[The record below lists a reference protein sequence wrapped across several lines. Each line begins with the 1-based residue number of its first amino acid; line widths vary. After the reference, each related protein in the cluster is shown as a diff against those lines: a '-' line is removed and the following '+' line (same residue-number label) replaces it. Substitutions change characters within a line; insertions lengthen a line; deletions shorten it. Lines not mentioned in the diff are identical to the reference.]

1 MNFMNDLGM
10 SFFVVVIVLLKGE
23 VLVLVVVCEVM
34 GLNFIWYLVFL
45 LYVCDVMFIILFQL
59 V

>member
-34 GLNFIWYLVFL
+34 GLNFIGYLVFL
-45 LYVCDVMFIILFQL
+45 LYVCDVMFIILF
-59 V
+59 